1 MSYGDSEA
9 VFEQRALRIG
19 LDEATFRL
27 LKNKGFKT
35 MALFAFSCNFS
46 PASTS
51 DKPFIDMLKDVLG
64 RDASPVELSCFRRLF
79 NESFANVAA
88 DIKSQV
94 EQTDEST
101 SRKLAPA
108 ERAERLQAQQK
119 RLTRIS
125 IRGQYE
131 PGDTLV
137 DRCCACYESDRLVY
151 IDWSSCISREYEL
164 CNNVKRDSNLTFT
177 SDRLLKLQ
185 KHSKPDPIQSTT
197 EIQIRYCLAR
207 RGLALEQA
215 NVLDFKLH
223 DQLAELFMEI
233 RMQDPPAGYQ
243 RVSLKQIELADKKFF
258 ALMAEETR
266 SGIKAN
272 ASGRP
277 CDLCFPRVFQ
287 MAEFR
292 HLLQPRMGNSLPTG
306 VDQEPPVKKQ
316 RQDEKGRGKG
326 RQKGDTFQRVPT
338 DLLKL
343 GGVATTS
350 KGHRLCFGFSLKT
363 CKLPVSNQK
372 CDRGLHLCCI
382 KGCFKNHPAVECP
395 NKKKYE

>member
-137 DRCCACYESDRLVY
+137 DRCLR
-151 IDWSSCISREYEL
+151 
-164 CNNVKRDSNLTFT
+164 
-177 SDRLLKLQ
+177 
-185 KHSKPDPIQSTT
+185 
-197 EIQIRYCLAR
+197 
-207 RGLALEQA
+207 
-215 NVLDFKLH
+215 VL
-223 DQLAELFMEI
+223 
-233 RMQDPPAGYQ
+233 
-243 RVSLKQIELADKKFF
+243 
-258 ALMAEETR
+258 
-266 SGIKAN
+266 
-272 ASGRP
+272 
-277 CDLCFPRVFQ
+277 
-287 MAEFR
+287 
-292 HLLQPRMGNSLPTG
+292 
-306 VDQEPPVKKQ
+306 
-316 RQDEKGRGKG
+316 
-326 RQKGDTFQRVPT
+326 
-338 DLLKL
+338 
-343 GGVATTS
+343 
-350 KGHRLCFGFSLKT
+350 
-363 CKLPVSNQK
+363 
-372 CDRGLHLCCI
+372 
-382 KGCFKNHPAVECP
+382 
-395 NKKKYE
+395 